1 MCSLSL
7 TFVGLP
13 QDYNGNDKCDIM
25 ISFYVIDTMIT
36 SLLPS
41 RQIQN
46 RLNGKTFLCVC
57 VKYQVDLI
65 HTTVKYYG
73 KILRIIKRK
82 QQDGQTIYDKRY
94 EQNVDGRQ
102 EIKVI

>member
-1 MCSLSL
+1 
-7 TFVGLP
+7 
-13 QDYNGNDKCDIM
+13 M
-25 ISFYVIDTMIT
+25 ISFYVIDTMLT

-41 RQIQN
+41 RKIQN
-46 RLNGKTFLCVC
+46 RLNGKTFFFVC
-57 VKYQVDLI
+57 VKYQVYLI

-73 KILRIIKRK
+73 KILKIIKRK
-82 QQDGQTIYDKRY
+82 QQDGQTYDKCY